1 MAKKYNC
8 SIFIFLFLDCGY
20 LARHSALKAGVPQ
33 NVPACTINR
42 LCGSGFQSI
51 VYGAQEI
58 ALGDSK
64 VALCGG
70 TENMSL
76 APYMLR
82 GNRFGTRLGTDL
94 ILEDLLWGGKLILN
108 RK

>member
-1 MAKKYNC
+1 M
-8 SIFIFLFLDCGY
+8 
-20 LARHSALKAGVPQ
+20 KAGVPQ

-58 ALGDSK
+58 VLGDAK

-94 ILEDLLWGGKLILN
+94 ILEDLLWGGKINYRQLSAFF
-108 RK
+108 